1 VWHHRSKEALEVGDI
16 VMFGEPHGPAFLE
29 GSEIGLD
36 GLERRAGLFMPVD
49 ERDLDGGAIPVDHQI
64 ARVEMLDLVALQ
76 DQVPALE
83 CGFLRNAM
91 MKK

>member
-1 VWHHRSKEALEVGDI
+1 
-16 VMFGEPHGPAFLE
+16 MFGEPHGPAFLE

-36 GLERRAGLFMPVD
+36 RAARRLFMPVD